1 MAATPTFTT
10 VNGLRVI
17 ENPYQNAAGV
27 WRPYKY
33 DVTGLPRSGD
43 GYMAPNGTRLDS
55 NGRVWGEYSRFADAG
70 SGGGSGVPAGSNG
83 LYDSAVNSPWYQQA
97 LAATRSAEAADS
109 AARRSAIQ
117 QALIQFGIVPEGFQD
132 KYGDVD
138 ATTRSLATANTSSG
152 ISAFAR
158 LKQALADS
166 QRDASRRLAAKG
178 LRRSGARGYAL
189 RKNQLGY
196 DQNYSD
202 AVGKLLG
209 YTSGLYSNYA
219 NNAYQRQMGLSGAL
233 GSAITRMGDWYS
245 TPSTGTGG
253 LGQAYGGIAPTS
265 SGYLFGDVDK
275 NLWGGGSTAP
285 YTSAGSF
292 NRGREMGL

>member
-1 MAATPTFTT
+1 MATRPTARLVEPGYT
-10 VNGLRVI
+10 NAQGLLRTDMYDTSQLIRTGPDSFRDEYGNVFDGLGRI
-17 ENPYQNAAGV
+17 PLPGQSTGMQ
-27 WRPYKY
+27 RP
-33 DVTGLPRSGD
+33 G
-43 GYMAPNGTRLDS
+43 GTIP
-55 NGRVWGEYSRFADAG
+55 
-70 SGGGSGVPAGSNG
+70 SGGGGSNG
-83 LYDSAVNSPWYQQA
+83 LYDSAVSSPWYQQA

-109 AARRSAIQ
+109 AARKSAIQ

-138 ATTRSLATANTSSG
+138 ANTRSLATANTSSG

-178 LRRSGARGYAL
+178 LRRSGARGYAF

-219 NNAYQRQMGLSGAL
+219 NNAYGRQMGLSSAL
-233 GSAITRMGDWYS
+233 GSAINNMSGWY
-245 TPSTGTGG
+245 TPPAVSS
-253 LGQAYGGIAPTS
+253 QAYGGIAPS
-265 SGYLFGDVDK
+265 GGSGYLFGQVDK
-275 NLWGGGSTAP
+275 NLWGGGATAP
-285 YTSAGSF
+285 YTSTASF

>member
-1 MAATPTFTT
+1 MATRPTARLVEPGYT
-10 VNGLRVI
+10 
-17 ENPYQNAAGV
+17 
-27 WRPYKY
+27 Y
-33 DVTGLPRSGD
+33 D
-43 GYMAPNGTRLDS
+43 
-55 NGRVWGEYSRFADAG
+55 GRVRTDRYDTSQLIRTGDNTFRDELGNTFDGKGRIVVGQAPSAGGAIAG
-70 SGGGSGVPAGSNG
+70 SYGGDSGLAG
-83 LYDSAVNSPWYQQA
+83 AAINSPWYQQA

-109 AARRSAIQ
+109 AARKSAIQ

-138 ATTRSLATANTSSG
+138 ANTRSLATANTSSG

-219 NNAYQRQMGLSGAL
+219 NNAYGRQMGLSSAL
-233 GSAITRMGDWYS
+233 GSAINNMSGWY
-245 TPSTGTGG
+245 TPPAVSS
-253 LGQAYGGIAPTS
+253 QAYGGIAPS
-265 SGYLFGDVDK
+265 GGSGYLFGQVDK
-275 NLWGGGSTAP
+275 NLWGGGATAP
-285 YTSAGSF
+285 YTSTASF